1 MLATPGAL
9 QARPEARAFTRA
21 ANLRD
26 GDLLNPANEMYRVCV
41 GHGEET
47 KARKAALSMFERFTD
62 RARRVVVLAQEEA
75 RTLNHPYVGT
85 EHILL
90 ALVREGGGIAA
101 QALESLGI
109 TEEAARQQVEE
120 VVGSVQP
127 GPQKGHLAFTPRAK
141 KTLRLSLREAIALGH
156 AHIGTEHIL
165 LGLVRADEGVA
176 MQILAGLGVD
186 SARVRQQVIQVVS
199 TRQVQQETGTGRA
212 TGRGKRKLLSELRG
226 RLDSLEWRLSVLEQR
241 VGTTPDPG
249 QLDQEITQ
257 VRRDKESAIDAQDF
271 ENAAVLRDREQHLLG
286 DKAARLQEWAAL
298 PSLSD
303 EVERLRDLLRRHG
316 IDPQDGAA

>member
-1 MLATPGAL
+1 MFSDA
-9 QARPEARAFTRA
+9 
-21 ANLRD
+21 D
-26 GDLLNPANEMYRVCV
+26 SANEMYRVSV

-47 KARKAALSMFERFTD
+47 HARKEALSMFERFTD

-75 RTLNHPYVGT
+75 RMLSHNNVGT

-90 ALVREGGGIAA
+90 GLIREGGGVAA

-120 VVGSVQP
+120 IVGRGQP
-127 GPQKGHLAFTPRAK
+127 GPRRGPIPFTPRAK
-141 KTLRLSLREAIALGH
+141 KILQLSLREAIALGH
-156 AHIGTEHIL
+156 ARIGTEHIL
-165 LGLVRADEGVA
+165 LGLVREGEGAGARV
-176 MQILAGLGVD
+176 LDGLGAD
-186 SARVRQQVIQVVS
+186 PTRVRQEVIRLVS
-199 TRQVQQETGTGRA
+199 ARRVQEQPGTGRG

-226 RLDSLEWRLSVLEQR
+226 RLDSMDWRLSVLEQR
-241 VGTTPDPG
+241 VGTSPDLA

-257 VRRDKESAIDAQDF
+257 VRGDKEGAIDTQDF
-271 ENAAVLRDREQHLLG
+271 ENAAVLRDREQQLLG

-316 IDPQDGAA
+316 IDPQDGVA

>member
-1 MLATPGAL
+1 
-9 QARPEARAFTRA
+9 
-21 ANLRD
+21 
-26 GDLLNPANEMYRVCV
+26 MYRVSV
-41 GHGEET
+41 GHGEQA

-75 RTLNHPYVGT
+75 RMLNHDHVGT
-85 EHILL
+85 EHVLL
-90 ALVREGGGIAA
+90 GLIREGGGVAA
-101 QALESLGI
+101 RALESLGI

-120 VVGSVQP
+120 IVGRGQP
-127 GPQKGHLAFTPRAK
+127 GVQRRHLPFTPPAK
-141 KTLRLSLREAIALGH
+141 KILQLSLREAIALGH

-165 LGLVRADEGVA
+165 LGLVRAGDGRA
-176 MQILAGLGVD
+176 MQVLNGLGVD
-186 SARVRQQVIQVVS
+186 PIRVRQQVIQLVS
-199 TRQVQQETGTGRA
+199 ARRVEQAPGTGRA
-212 TGRGKRKLLSELRG
+212 TGRGKRKLLSEFRG

-241 VGTTPDPG
+241 VGTAPDLG
-249 QLDQEITQ
+249 QLDREITQ
-257 VRRDKESAIDAQDF
+257 IRHDKESAIDAQDF
-271 ENAAVLRDREQHLLG
+271 ENAAVLRDREQHLLD